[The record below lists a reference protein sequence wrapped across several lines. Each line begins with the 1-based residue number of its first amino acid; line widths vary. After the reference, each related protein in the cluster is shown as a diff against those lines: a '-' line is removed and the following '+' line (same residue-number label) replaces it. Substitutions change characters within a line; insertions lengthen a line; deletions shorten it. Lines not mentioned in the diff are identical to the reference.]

1 MRSEEILKKTEEGM
15 KEGNKILIQE
25 LVRDLEEKGIPPVIA
40 VDGEVKELNLKL
52 IHETE
57 LRNFE
62 QVLEK
67 FGFKK
72 CDFCLLEEDTTQ
84 ALPDSLYQASGNII
98 LIHKESSKIKK
109 YSAGHSSHWIAD
121 LHHDLENKFF
131 TN

>member
-25 LVRDLEEKGIPPVIA
+25 LVRDLEEKGISPVIA

-57 LRNFE
+57 LKDFE

-84 ALPDSLYQASGNII
+84 ALPDSLYPTSGNVI

-109 YSAGHSSHWIAD
+109 YSAGNNSHWIVD
-121 LHHDLENKFF
+121 FHHDLENKFF